1 MTIEGIPRAIG
12 SKDFSG
18 MAIMKLLQR
27 TARPL
32 VCLGLLS
39 ASTWSFG
46 AVQGPVPV
54 PQITQ
59 AVNNQQRVTLKGNVR
74 PLSKRAQDLGPVD
87 ANAPASRVLLLL
99 KRPAEQEAALQ
110 QFIAEAHTP
119 GTASYHHWLTPAQLG
134 SQFGPADSDV
144 QAVVAWLQSQGLAV
158 AKVSQA
164 KTTIEFS
171 GTAGQIESAFATQI
185 HSFLLDGVT
194 HISNIVD
201 PQIPAALAPVI
212 AGISPLNDFRPK
224 PMHTAPLGRSATP
237 TPTSANPRAMSIR
250 PAGNQPTLTV
260 PNGSGG
266 NGYYLTPADVA
277 TIYNTPN
284 QALNKHYAASSNLTG
299 SGVTIGIAGD
309 SNVDLSN
316 VANYRTLFGLP
327 AHTPTVTID
336 GSDPGTGSG
345 DEVEALLDLE
355 VASAVAPDAALTLY
369 TSQDT
374 TFQSGLFLAIQRAL
388 DDNAVNILN
397 VSFGGCEASQGQS
410 GNQEVLNFWE
420 QAAAQGISVTVS
432 TGDSG
437 SAGCDDVNTETQATV
452 GLQVNG
458 LASTPYNIA
467 VGGTDFNQNST
478 NEATYWSPTNSTI
491 GGSALGS
498 IPEIPWNDSTSTIG
512 ALAGNV
518 PAMFANSAGQQTT
531 TIAGAGGGVSGCL
544 NPSFDPT
551 TGALTSCANAN
562 SAYPKPSFQSSFG
575 TLNAREL
582 PDVSLFAADGAHDSA
597 WVLCASG
604 IGADNPG
611 VVDCTKDSTGS
622 FGFQVVGGTSA
633 SSPAFAGML
642 SLVVQQLESGGAT
655 KVRLGQ
661 ADYTLYALATQFP
674 ASFHDVTT
682 GNISVVCPA
691 GSLNCGANG
700 FLTGYNAGSGYDLAT
715 GLGSVDATQLV
726 QNWSKIAFKAS
737 TTALQLNGATAPVS
751 IQHGTPVTVAA
762 SVTGSG
768 GTPTGSIALVTGST
782 APGSAVSAVQFT
794 QPSPAVFALTNG
806 SVTGTDAFLPG
817 SGSTPY
823 TVTAN
828 YAGDGAFM
836 PSTSNG
842 ITVTVTPEPSTLALS
857 IEDFN
862 SSGQGGDASTA
873 TTPSVPYGTWIS
885 VNAQPL
891 SAAQAKASPQPTYFS
906 QATGSVTFTS
916 ASSALNRIVPINSNG
931 FAEIPG
937 QTTLAYPPG
946 LYTVSA
952 AYPGDPSFGSSSA
965 ASQSFN
971 VVQANT
977 SISAANGSTAGTV
990 TVEVDPVFSGAL
1002 LINSGAQ
1009 FPTGTVT
1016 VKNSSGATVGTGT
1029 LSVVNTANGQ
1039 AAQAAITVTGTA
1051 ATISYSGDTNYTSS
1065 TAAFSGG
1072 GGALFTLGAAPTS
1085 ITVPS
1090 GGSANTTIS
1099 VTPAAGFTGTVSVA
1113 CAVTGTGSPAPTCS
1127 LAQPSV
1133 AITSAKAGTDVLT
1146 VQTVTTQSAV
1156 HMAGNSAD
1164 RTWYAAGGVALAGIL
1179 LFGLPGRRRAWQRM
1193 LSLMLLILATGVVGC
1208 GGSSSGGGGGGSTT
1222 PAGSYTV
1229 TVTATSGTAT
1239 QTSTITA
1246 TVQ

>member
-1 MTIEGIPRAIG
+1 
-12 SKDFSG
+12 

-39 ASTWSFG
+39 ASTLSFG
-46 AVQGPVPV
+46 AVLGPVPV

-74 PLSKRAQDLGPVD
+74 PVSKRAQDLGPVD
-87 ANAPASRVLLLL
+87 AGAPASRVLLLL
-99 KRPAEQEAALQ
+99 KRPAEQQAALQ
-110 QFIAEAHTP
+110 EFIAEAHTP

-144 QAVVAWLQSQGLAV
+144 QAVVAWLQSQGFAV

-171 GTAGQIESAFATQI
+171 GTAGQVESSFATKI
-185 HSFLLDGVT
+185 HSFQLDGVT
-194 HISNIVD
+194 HIANIVD
-201 PQIPAALAPVI
+201 PQIPAALAPVV
-212 AGISPLNDFRPK
+212 AGISPLNDYRPK

-237 TPTSANPRAMSIR
+237 APTSANPRAMSIG
-250 PAGNQPTLTV
+250 PAGNQPNLTV
-260 PNGSGG
+260 PNNGG
-266 NGYYLTPADVA
+266 TGNSYFLTPADVA

-284 QALNKHYAASSNLTG
+284 STLNKNHTGSLNLTG
-299 SGVTIGIAGD
+299 TGVSIGIAGD

-410 GNQEVLNFWE
+410 GNQEVLNFWQ

-437 SAGCDDVNTETQATV
+437 SAGCDDPNTETQATV

-491 GGSALGS
+491 GGSALGP

-512 ALAGNV
+512 ALAANV
-518 PAMFANSAGQQTT
+518 PASFQGST

-544 NPSFDPT
+544 NPTIDP

-604 IGADNPG
+604 IGADGPTD
-611 VVDCTKDSTGS
+611 VDCSPTTPGAA
-622 FGFQVVGGTSA
+622 FNFQIVGGTSA

-642 SLVVQQLESGGAT
+642 SLVVQQLQSGGPT
-655 KVRLGQ
+655 NVRLGQ
-661 ADYTLYALATQFP
+661 ADYTIYALATQFP

-682 GNISVVCPA
+682 GNNSVVCAA

-700 FLTGYNAGSGYDLAT
+700 FLTGYDAGTGYDPAS

-737 TTALQLNGATAPVS
+737 TTALQLNGGTAPVS
-751 IQHGTPVTVAA
+751 IVHGTSVTVAA

-768 GTPTGSIALVTGST
+768 GTPTGNIALVTGS
-782 APGSAVSAVQFT
+782 AVSPVQFT
-794 QPSPAVFALTNG
+794 QPSPSVFTLTNG

-828 YAGDGAFM
+828 YGGDGAFS
-836 PSTSNG
+836 PSKSNG
-842 ITVTVTPEPSTLALS
+842 ISVTVSPEPSTLQFAVL
-857 IEDFN
+857 DFLPN
-862 SSGQGGDASTA
+862 GQGQDASTA
-873 TTPSVPYGTWIS
+873 TSPSLPYGTWIS
-885 VNAQPL
+885 VSAEPFSTTQFNAN
-891 SAAQAKASPQPTYFS
+891 PQPAYFS

-916 ASSALNRIVPINSNG
+916 TSSLLNKVVPINSNG
-931 FAEIPG
+931 IAEIPG

-952 AYPGDPSFGSSSA
+952 AYPGDPSFGASSA
-965 ASQSFN
+965 PSQTFN
-971 VVQANT
+971 VVQAGT
-977 SISAANGSTAGTV
+977 SISAANGSAAGTV
-990 TVEVDPVFSGAL
+990 LVEVDPVFSAAF
-1002 LINSGAQ
+1002 LINNGVQ
-1009 FPTGTVT
+1009 LPTGTVT
-1016 VKNSSGATVGTGT
+1016 LTNSAGATVGTGP
-1029 LSVVNTANGQ
+1029 LVVVNTANGQ
-1039 AAQAAITVTGTA
+1039 AAQATITVSGTS
-1051 ATISYSGDTNYTSS
+1051 ATVSYPGDKNYTAS
-1065 TAAFSGG
+1065 TAAFTGG
-1072 GGALFTLGAAPTS
+1072 GSASFSLGAAPAT

-1090 GGSANTTIS
+1090 GMSATTTIS
-1099 VTPAAGFTGTVSVA
+1099 VTPAAGFTGTVSMA

-1133 AITSAKAGTDVLT
+1133 AITSVKAATDVLT

-1156 HMAGNSAD
+1156 HMAGNAAD
-1164 RTWYAAGGVALAGIL
+1164 RTWYAAGGIAFAGIL

-1193 LSLMLLILATGVVGC
+1193 LSLMLLIIAAGVVGC
-1208 GGSSSGGGGGGSTT
+1208 GGSSSGGGGGSGGTT
-1222 PAGSYTV
+1222 PAGNYTV

>member
-1 MTIEGIPRAIG
+1 
-12 SKDFSG
+12 

-46 AVQGPVPV
+46 AVQVPVPA

-87 ANAPASRVLLLL
+87 AGAPASRVLLLL
-99 KRPAEQEAALQ
+99 KRPAEQQAALQ

-144 QAVVAWLQSQGLAV
+144 QAVVAWLQSQGFAV

-171 GTAGQIESAFATQI
+171 GTAGQIESAFATKI
-185 HSFLLDGVT
+185 HSFQLDGVA
-194 HISNIVD
+194 HIANIVD

-224 PMHTAPLGRSATP
+224 PMHTAPLGRTATP
-237 TPTSANPRAMSIR
+237 APTTANPRAMSIR
-250 PAGNQPTLTV
+250 PAGNQPNLTE

-266 NGYYLTPADVA
+266 NGYFLTPADVA

-284 QALNKHYAASSNLTG
+284 STLNKNHTGSLNLTG
-299 SGVTIGIAGD
+299 SGVSIGIAGD

-355 VASAVAPDAALTLY
+355 VAGAVAPDAALTLY
-369 TSQDT
+369 TAQDT

-410 GNQEVLNFWE
+410 GNQEVLNFWQ

-437 SAGCDDVNTETQATV
+437 SAGCDDPNTEAEATV

-478 NEATYWSPTNSTI
+478 NEATFWSPTNSAI
-491 GGSALGS
+491 GGSALGP

-512 ALAGNV
+512 ALAKNV
-518 PAMFANSAGQQTT
+518 PATFQGST
-531 TIAGAGGGVSGCL
+531 TISGAGGGVSGCL
-544 NPSFDPT
+544 NPTIDPT
-551 TGALTSCANAN
+551 TGALISCANAN

-582 PDVSLFAADGAHDSA
+582 PDVSLFAADGVHDSA

-604 IGADNPG
+604 IGADGPTD
-611 VVDCTKDSTGS
+611 VDCSPTTPGAQ
-622 FGFQVVGGTSA
+622 FNFQVVGGTSA

-661 ADYTLYALATQFP
+661 ADYTIYALATQFP

-682 GNISVVCPA
+682 GNNSVVCAA

-700 FLTGYNAGSGYDLAT
+700 FLTGYDAGSGYDPAS

-751 IQHGTPVTVAA
+751 IVHGTPVTVAA

-768 GTPTGSIALVTGST
+768 GTPTGNIALVTTST
-782 APGSAVSAVQFT
+782 APGSAVSPVQFT
-794 QPSPAVFALTNG
+794 QPSPSVFTLTNG

-828 YAGDGAFM
+828 YAGDGAFS

-842 ITVTVTPEPSTLALS
+842 ITVTVTPEPSTLELS

-916 ASSALNRIVPINSNG
+916 ASSLLNKIVPINSNG

-971 VVQANT
+971 VVQAST
-977 SISAANGSTAGTV
+977 SISAANGSTAGTI

-1002 LINSGAQ
+1002 LINAGTQ

-1039 AAQAAITVTGTA
+1039 AAQASVAITGTS
-1051 ATISYSGDTNYTSS
+1051 ATISYPGDTNYTASS
-1065 TAAFSGG
+1065 AAFSGG
-1072 GGALFTLGAAPTS
+1072 GGALFSLSAAPTTIS
-1085 ITVPS
+1085 VPS
-1090 GGSANTTIS
+1090 GGSAMTTIS
-1099 VTPAAGFTGTVSVA
+1099 VTPAAGFTGTVNVT
-1113 CAVTGTGSPAPTCS
+1113 CAVTGTGTPAPTCS

-1156 HMAGNSAD
+1156 HIAGNSAD
-1164 RTWYAAGGVALAGIL
+1164 RTWYAAGGIALAGIL

-1193 LSLMLLILATGVVGC
+1193 LSLMLLIIAAGVVGC

-1239 QTSTITA
+1239 QTSAITA

>member
-1 MTIEGIPRAIG
+1 
-12 SKDFSG
+12 

-46 AVQGPVPV
+46 AVQVPVPV

-74 PLSKRAQDLGPVD
+74 PVSKHAQDLGPVD
-87 ANAPASRVLLLL
+87 AGAPASRVLLLL
-99 KRPAEQEAALQ
+99 KRPAEQQAALQ

-144 QAVVAWLQSQGLAV
+144 QAVVAWLQSQGFAV

-171 GTAGQIESAFATQI
+171 GTAGQIESAFATKI
-185 HSFLLDGVT
+185 HSFQLDGVT

-224 PMHTAPLGRSATP
+224 PMHTVPLGRSATP
-237 TPTSANPRAMSIR
+237 APTSANPRAMSIG
-250 PAGNQPTLTV
+250 PAGNQPNFTV
-260 PNGSGG
+260 PKTSGTG
-266 NGYYLTPADVA
+266 NDYFLTPADVA
-277 TIYNTPN
+277 TIYDTPN
-284 QALNKHYAASSNLTG
+284 SALNKNHTGSLNLTG
-299 SGVTIGIAGD
+299 TGVTIGIAGD

-316 VANYRTLFGLP
+316 VANYRSLFGLP

-336 GSDPGTGSG
+336 GSDPGTGSD

-369 TSQDT
+369 TSQNT

-410 GNQEVLNFWE
+410 GNQEILNFWE

-437 SAGCDDVNTETQATV
+437 SAGCDDQSTETQATV

-491 GGSALGS
+491 GESALGP

-512 ALAGNV
+512 ALANNV
-518 PAMFANSAGQQTT
+518 PATFQGNTN
-531 TIAGAGGGVSGCL
+531 IAGAGGGVSGCL
-544 NPSFDPT
+544 NPTIDPT
-551 TGALTSCANAN
+551 TGALISCANAN
-562 SAYPKPSFQSSFG
+562 SAYPKPSWQSSFG

-604 IGADNPG
+604 IGADSASD
-611 VVDCTKDSTGS
+611 VDCSPSTPGGP
-622 FGFQVVGGTSA
+622 FNFQIVGGTSA
-633 SSPAFAGML
+633 ASPAFAGML
-642 SLVVQQLESGGAT
+642 SLVVQQLESGGPT
-655 KVRLGQ
+655 NVRLGQ
-661 ADYTLYALATQFP
+661 ADYTIYALATQFP

-682 GNISVVCPA
+682 GNNSVVCAA

-700 FLTGYNAGSGYDLAT
+700 FLTGYDAGSGYDPAS

-737 TTALQLNGATAPVS
+737 TTALQLNAGTAPIS
-751 IQHGTPVTVAA
+751 IVHGTPVTVAA

-768 GTPTGSIALVTGST
+768 GTPTGNIALVTTST

-806 SVTGTDAFLPG
+806 SVTGTDAYLPG

-828 YAGDGAFM
+828 YGGDGAFS

-842 ITVTVTPEPSTLALS
+842 ISVTVTPEPSTLGFAVL
-857 IEDFN
+857 DFLPNGN
-862 SSGQGGDASTA
+862 SNDASTA
-873 TTPSVPYGTWIS
+873 TAPSLPYGTWIS
-885 VNAQPL
+885 VSAQP
-891 SAAQAKASPQPTYFS
+891 SSTAQLNANPQPAYFS

-916 ASSALNRIVPINSNG
+916 TSSLLNKVVPINSNG
-931 FAEIPG
+931 IAEIPG

-952 AYPGDPSFGSSSA
+952 SYPGDPSFGPSSA
-965 ASQSFN
+965 PAESFN
-971 VVQANT
+971 VVKAST
-977 SISAANGSTAGTV
+977 TISAANGSAAGTV
-990 TVEVDPVFSGAL
+990 TVQVDPVFSGAL
-1002 LINSGAQ
+1002 LINNGVQ
-1009 FPTGTVT
+1009 LPTGTVT
-1016 VKNSSGATVGTGT
+1016 LTNSAGATVGSGP
-1029 LSVVNTANGQ
+1029 LAVVNTANGQ
-1039 AAQAAITVTGTA
+1039 IAQATITVSGTA
-1051 ATISYSGDTNYTSS
+1051 ATVSYPGDTNYTASS
-1065 TAAFSGG
+1065 AAFSGG
-1072 GGALFTLGAAPTS
+1072 GSALFSLSAAPTT

-1090 GGSANTTIS
+1090 GSSATTTIS
-1099 VTPAAGFTGTVSVA
+1099 VTPVAGFTGTVSVA

-1133 AITSAKAGTDVLT
+1133 AITSGKAATDVLT
-1146 VQTVTTQSAV
+1146 VTAVSSSAAI
-1156 HMAGNSAD
+1156 HTAAHSAD

-1193 LSLMLLILATGVVGC
+1193 LSLMLLIIAAGVAGC
-1208 GGSSSGGGGGGSTT
+1208 GGSSSSGGGGGGGGST
-1222 PAGSYTV
+1222 PSGNYTV